1 MGAYRESVRGIL
13 PVQSKNGQKKI
24 ILMHRIKNGQEYY
37 VVPGG
42 GINEEENHETA
53 LIREMEEEINASI
66 SVKQLIIEY
75 VSDLYNTIQYF
86 YLCSHEGGEIKN
98 GQGVEFSH
106 RSNKENIYEVKE
118 ISINELISINIVPP
132 SIKNILLKILNEDVP
147 NDKVT
152 IKE

>member
-1 MGAYRESVRGIL
+1 
-13 PVQSKNGQKKI
+13 
-24 ILMHRIKNGQEYY
+24 MHRIKNWQEYY
-37 VVPGG
+37 VVPWG

-86 YLCSHEGGEIKN
+86 YLCSHEWWEIKN
-98 GQGVEFSH
+98 GQWVEFSH